1 MRKLGIAIAVIV
13 VLLIAGAFIIP
24 HLIDVNSYHGQI
36 QSQLEKRLGRPV
48 ALGNMGLRLFPPAFN
63 VENTTIAEDPVFA
76 TNRPFATADKLAVSV
91 EFWPLL
97 HKQLEVKSLELV
109 HPHIELVRNA
119 EGVWNFASLGQ
130 ESKPA
135 ASQKAPP
142 QPTQA
147 PTPTTTTGPPGSQA
161 PAGKQPA
168 GQLTLANLFINDGQ
182 VAITDL
188 QKHQSRAVYDHI
200 DLNVSD
206 FAPNQQFSMK
216 LTAHLPGEGKQAVML
231 EGKGGPIQQADMLN
245 TPFDGTLRM
254 DQVSTGAAQ
263 KFLNSQALNG
273 IDSVLSGDAKI
284 TNASGKV
291 TSSGSLKLDNTR
303 IRKVN
308 VGYPITLN
316 YDVTD
321 DLTND
326 VIQVRKGNIKL
337 GSTPVTIAGTVNSK
351 PDPSQI
357 DLKLTASNAS
367 IVEMARLASAFGVAF
382 DPGADVKG
390 TINAD
395 LQARGPANKPTMNG
409 QISAKNLDVS
419 GKDIPQPVHVNDIEL
434 TLTPDT
440 IRSND
445 FAASAGSTNVNAN
458 LTLSNYSGNNS
469 TINAALRAPN
479 ARLGEIL
486 NIARAA
492 GVSAVNGVS
501 GDGSL
506 SLDVHAQGPT
516 KNMSALNF
524 SGTGKISNA
533 NLKLPSLTKPLQL
546 RNSDIQFNKNS
557 VVLQNISV
565 GLGQATANGA
575 LTLRNFEAPVVQ
587 FTLNAG
593 GPVGEILDLART
605 AGVSA
610 VEGISG
616 DGNLTLALKGQ
627 GPIKNTAALDL
638 SGTGK
643 ISNANL
649 KLPSLTKPLQVRN
662 SDIQFSK
669 NSIGLQNV
677 NAGIGQTNANGTL
690 TLRNFDTPQVQFT
703 LNVDKVNVTELQQIF
718 NAAPSQPKRTALE
731 HDFWSIVPKAN
742 AQAPANHNP
751 QPSLLT
757 KMTGGGAVNIGV
769 IQYDDL
775 VLNNAHSNVTLD
787 HGVIRMN
794 PVTADVYNGKE
805 NGAITIDMRQSQPV
819 YTVNL
824 KTEKVD
830 ANKLISSVSD
840 LKQTLYG
847 MLASNVNA
855 SFSSG
860 SSSGIARSLNGSLA
874 LNLTNGKLMNVNLL
888 HELASIGK
896 FLGTNFDAAQ
906 NFTNLAQLT
915 GNFDVKNGVAQTNN
929 LNAVIDGGTLAA
941 AGLVNLAD
949 QSLNLHV
956 TTVLKKELSQ
966 QVGGTQVG
974 GYMSTAL
981 ANNQGELVMP
991 VIITGTF
998 QHPRVTP
1005 DVQQIAQMKLKNM
1018 VPNAKNPAE
1027 LTTGIL
1033 GAVLGNKNQGNASGQ
1048 PANGQSKGGIGG
1060 ILDAISGKQQQQ
1072 QQNQPPQQPN
1082 PAVGTNQGQPNQQPQ
1097 QGTPANQGQ
1106 QQPQQSQPQQ
1116 QTSPVAGENQAQ
1128 QPTTTPTPAATPG
1141 WGDVLN
1147 QVLNKKKK
1155 DQATPTPTPPQ

>member
-13 VLLIAGAFIIP
+13 VLLIAAVLIVP
-24 HLIDVNSYHGQI
+24 HLIDVNQYHGQI
-36 QSQLEKRLGRPV
+36 QSQLEKRLGRQV
-48 ALGNMGLRLFPPAFN
+48 TLGNMGLRLFPPAFD
-63 VENTTIAEDPVFA
+63 VENTTIAEDPQFA
-76 TNRPFATADKLAVSV
+76 TGRPFATADRLAVSV
-91 EFWPLL
+91 KFWPLL
-97 HKQLEVKSLELV
+97 HKQLDVNSLELV

-119 EGVWNFASLGQ
+119 QGVWNFATLGQ
-130 ESKPA
+130 ESKPTA
-135 ASQKAPP
+135 AQK
-142 QPTQA
+142 
-147 PTPTTTTGPPGSQA
+147 PTPTTTTGPTGSTQ
-161 PAGKQPA
+161 PENKQPA

-200 DLNVSD
+200 DLNVND
-206 FAPNQQFSMK
+206 FAPDQQFSMK
-216 LTAHLPGEGKQAVML
+216 LTAHLPGEGKQAIWV
-231 EGKGGPIQQADMLN
+231 EGKGGPIKQADMLN
-245 TPFDGTLRM
+245 MPFDGTLRL

-273 IDSVLSGDAKI
+273 IDAVITGSASVKNSGGKLASDGTMKVE
-284 TNASGKV
+284 NA
-291 TSSGSLKLDNTR
+291 R

-326 VIQVRKGNIKL
+326 VIQIRKGNLKL
-337 GSTPVTIAGTVNSK
+337 GGTPVTIAGTVNSK

-357 DLKLTASNAS
+357 NLRLTAANAS

-395 LQARGPANKPTMNG
+395 LQAQGPTNKPAMNG
-409 QISAKNLDVS
+409 QISAKNLDIS

-434 TLTPDT
+434 TLTPNT

-445 FAASAGSTNVNAN
+445 FAATTGSTSVNASF
-458 LTLSNYSGNNS
+458 TLSNYSGNNS

-479 ARLGEIL
+479 AKIGEIL
-486 NIARAA
+486 EIATAA
-492 GVSAVNGVS
+492 GVSATKGVS
-501 GDGSL
+501 GSGTL

-533 NLKLPSLTKPLQL
+533 SLKLPSLNQPLQV

-557 VVLQNISV
+557 VVLQNISA
-565 GLGQATANGA
+565 GLGQATASGA
-575 LTLRNFEAPVVQ
+575 VTVKNFDAPVAQ

-593 GPVGEILDLART
+593 GPLGQILDLART

-610 VEGISG
+610 VDGISG
-616 DGNLTLALKGQ
+616 DGTLTLAVRGQ
-627 GPIKNTAALDL
+627 GPIKNMAAIDL
-638 SGTGK
+638 TGTGK

-669 NSIGLQNV
+669 NSVALQNV
-677 NAGIGQTNANGTL
+677 NAGIGQTNATGVL
-690 TLRNFDTPQVQFT
+690 TLRNFDAPQVQFT
-703 LNVDKVNVTELQQIF
+703 LNIDKVNVAELQQIF
-718 NAAPSQPKRTALE
+718 NAAPAQPKRAALD

-742 AQAPANHNP
+742 AQARPNNSP

-757 KMTGGGAVNIGV
+757 KMTGGGTVAVGV

-775 VLNNAHSNVTLD
+775 ILNNAHSNVTLD
-787 HGVIRMN
+787 HGLIRMN
-794 PVTADVYNGKE
+794 PVTADLYNGKE
-805 NGAITIDMRQSQPV
+805 NGSITIDMRPAQPV

-840 LKQTLYG
+840 VKQTIYG

-855 SFSSG
+855 SFSS
-860 SSSGIARSLNGSLA
+860 SSSASIARSLNGSMA
-874 LNLTNGKLMNVNLL
+874 LNLTNGRLMNINLL
-888 HELASIGK
+888 HELASVGK
-896 FLGTNFDAAQ
+896 FLGANFDAAK
-906 NFTNLAQLT
+906 NFTDLVQLT

-956 TTVLKKELSQ
+956 TTVLNKALSQ

-998 QHPRVTP
+998 QHPRVAP
-1005 DVQQIAQMKLKNM
+1005 DVQQIAKMKLDNLL
-1018 VPNAKNPAE
+1018 PSSKNPGQ

-1033 GAVLGNKNQGNASGQ
+1033 GAILGNKNQGGTSGQ
-1048 PANGQSKGGIGG
+1048 QPAGQQQKGGIGG

-1072 QQNQPPQQPN
+1072 NQQNQQQQNPAVGNNEGQQQNPRQPQSPPAAGANPSTNQGQEQTSPAAGTNQPPQ
-1082 PAVGTNQGQPNQQPQ
+1082 PA
-1097 QGTPANQGQ
+1097 A
-1106 QQPQQSQPQQ
+1106 
-1116 QTSPVAGENQAQ
+1116 
-1128 QPTTTPTPAATPG
+1128 TPTPAVPNL
-1141 WGDVLN
+1141 GDVLN
-1147 QVLNKKKK
+1147 QVLNRKKKE
-1155 DQATPTPTPPQ
+1155 ASPTPTPQQ

>member
-13 VLLIAGAFIIP
+13 VLLIAGALIVP
-24 HLIDVNSYHGQI
+24 RLIDANQYHEQI
-36 QSQLEKRLGRPV
+36 QSQLEKRLGRQV
-48 ALGNMGLRLFPPAFN
+48 TLGKMDLRLFPLAFD
-63 VENTTIAEDPVFA
+63 VETFTIAENPQFA

-97 HKQLEVKSLELV
+97 HKKIEVKSLELDR
-109 HPHIELVRNA
+109 PHIELLRD
-119 EGVWNFASLGQ
+119 EQGVWNVATLGH
-130 ESKPA
+130 EPA
-135 ASQKAPP
+135 PAPSVPAPAPAKKTTPHGRLPKSAP
-142 QPTQA
+142 QPT
-147 PTPTTTTGPPGSQA
+147 PTPAVSTTTQP
-161 PAGKQPA
+161 KEPA
-168 GQLTLANLFINDGQ
+168 GQFSMANLFINDGQ

-200 DLNVSD
+200 DLNLSD
-206 FAPNQQFSMK
+206 FAPNKQFSLK
-216 LTAHLPGEGKQAVML
+216 LTAHLPGTGKQTVML

-273 IDSVLSGDAKI
+273 IDSVLSGDAKV
-284 TNASGKV
+284 T
-291 TSSGSLKLDNTR
+291 TSSGKLSSSGSIKLDDTR

-337 GSTPVTIAGTVNSK
+337 GSTPVTIAGVVNSK
-351 PDPSQI
+351 PNPSQI
-357 DLKLTASNAS
+357 DLKLAASNAS

-390 TINAD
+390 TINAN
-395 LQARGPANKPTMNG
+395 LQVRGPANKPAMNG
-409 QISAKNLDVS
+409 QVSAKNLDVS

-458 LTLSNYSGNNS
+458 VTLSNYSGNNS

-501 GDGSL
+501 GDGTL

-516 KNMSALNF
+516 KKMSELNI

-533 NLKLPSLTKPLQL
+533 NLKLPSLNKPLQV
-546 RNSDIQFNKNS
+546 RNSDVQFNKNS

-593 GPVGEILDLART
+593 GPLGEILDLART

-616 DGNLTLALKGQ
+616 DGNLTLAVKGQ
-627 GPIKNTAALDL
+627 GPIKNTSALDL

-669 NSIGLQNV
+669 NTIGLQNV
-677 NAGIGQTNANGTL
+677 NAGIGQTNATGTL
-690 TLRNFDTPQVQFT
+690 ALRNFDAPQVQFT
-703 LNVDKVNVTELQQIF
+703 LNVDKVNVAELQQIF
-718 NAAPSQPKRTALE
+718 NAAPAQPKRATLE
-731 HDFWSIVPKAN
+731 RGFWSIVPKAE
-742 AQAPANHNP
+742 AQAPANNNP

-757 KMTGGGAVNIGV
+757 KMT
-769 IQYDDL
+769 
-775 VLNNAHSNVTLD
+775 
-787 HGVIRMN
+787 
-794 PVTADVYNGKE
+794 
-805 NGAITIDMRQSQPV
+805 
-819 YTVNL
+819 
-824 KTEKVD
+824 
-830 ANKLISSVSD
+830 
-840 LKQTLYG
+840 
-847 MLASNVNA
+847 
-855 SFSSG
+855 
-860 SSSGIARSLNGSLA
+860 
-874 LNLTNGKLMNVNLL
+874 
-888 HELASIGK
+888 
-896 FLGTNFDAAQ
+896 
-906 NFTNLAQLT
+906 
-915 GNFDVKNGVAQTNN
+915 
-929 LNAVIDGGTLAA
+929 
-941 AGLVNLAD
+941 
-949 QSLNLHV
+949 
-956 TTVLKKELSQ
+956 
-966 QVGGTQVG
+966 
-974 GYMSTAL
+974 
-981 ANNQGELVMP
+981 
-991 VIITGTF
+991 
-998 QHPRVTP
+998 
-1005 DVQQIAQMKLKNM
+1005 
-1018 VPNAKNPAE
+1018 
-1027 LTTGIL
+1027 
-1033 GAVLGNKNQGNASGQ
+1033 
-1048 PANGQSKGGIGG
+1048 
-1060 ILDAISGKQQQQ
+1060 
-1072 QQNQPPQQPN
+1072 
-1082 PAVGTNQGQPNQQPQ
+1082 
-1097 QGTPANQGQ
+1097 
-1106 QQPQQSQPQQ
+1106 
-1116 QTSPVAGENQAQ
+1116 
-1128 QPTTTPTPAATPG
+1128 
-1141 WGDVLN
+1141 
-1147 QVLNKKKK
+1147 
-1155 DQATPTPTPPQ
+1155 